1 MFLRAAATTFFA
13 LVALPA
19 TAACVGD
26 NYLDRLTDP
35 QRESLAVAVADM
47 PYAEG
52 IVWNATNGED
62 TLTVV
67 GTMHIYD
74 PRLEDLRSQLAGR
87 IAAADLVMLEAT
99 PKEEAALQELITTD
113 PGRLF
118 IVDGPTLPELL
129 DEDTWELIAQAA
141 TDRGIPSFMAA
152 KMQPWYLS
160 ITLAIPSCAMGDIM
174 SGVRGLD
181 HMIIEDAKAA
191 NVPLLALE
199 PHTTLFDIFE
209 NEPVEEQIEM
219 LRVNML
225 MPELQ
230 QQMFVAMLDRYFAED
245 IGRLWEMSRIAL
257 ADVPDI
263 DPVEA
268 SSMFDEM
275 SEAFLDKRNQNWMP
289 VINEALQTNDDIV
302 IAVGAAHLIGE
313 QGVLQLLENDGWT
326 VSRIR

>member
-1 MFLRAAATTFFA
+1 MFLRAAATAFFA

-26 NYLDRLTDP
+26 SYLDRLTDT
-35 QRESLAVAVADM
+35 QRETLADAVADM

-52 IVWNATNGED
+52 IVWNATKGAD

-74 PRLEDLRSQLAGR
+74 PRLDDLRRQLSDTVTS
-87 IAAADLVMLEAT
+87 ADLVMLEAT

-129 DEDTWELIAQAA
+129 DEETWQLIAQAA
-141 TDRGIPSFMAA
+141 TDRGIPAFMAA

-160 ITLAIPSCAMGDIM
+160 ITLAIPACAMGDIM
-174 SGVRGLD
+174 EGVRGLD

-191 NVPLLALE
+191 GVPMQALE
-199 PHTTLFDIFE
+199 PHTTLFDIFQ
-209 NEPVEEQIEM
+209 NEPVEDQIEM

-225 MPELQ
+225 VPELQ

-245 IGRLWEMSRIAL
+245 IGRLWEMSRIAI
-257 ADVPDI
+257 ADIPDI
-263 DPVEA
+263 DPAEGSA
-268 SSMFDEM
+268 MFDEM

-289 VINEALQTNDDIV
+289 VINEAVQIHDNIV
-302 IAVGAAHLIGE
+302 IAVGAAHLIGAR
-313 QGVLQLLENDGWT
+313 GVLQLLENDGWT
-326 VSRIR
+326 VSRVQ